1 MKVLHMHFL
10 QIQYFSNMCIYRDT
24 GGLASNPGVEDGEKS
39 TWYPLFV
46 HALNY
51 YIKPRG
57 FMQMTSQNFR
67 DETTMTTLSS
77 RANFTSNTNGITM
90 TYHNQYVDRVSSYT
104 HFKDALSGNLMH
116 AQTVYARCSFP
127 CPPCLGSRLLGD
139 LYACFNSLHTKINY
153 VGMTLSGSPSGLICV
168 DSM

>member
-1 MKVLHMHFL
+1 
-10 QIQYFSNMCIYRDT
+10 MCIYRDT

-51 YIKPRG
+51 YKKPRG

-77 RANFTSNTNGITM
+77 RASFTSNTNGITM

-104 HFKDALSGNLMH
+104 HFKDSLSGNLMH
-116 AQTVYARCSFP
+116 VQTVGTRCFFP
-127 CPPCLGSRLLGD
+127 V
-139 LYACFNSLHTKINY
+139 LHALVRGYWVTCMPALTHCTPK
-153 VGMTLSGSPSGLICV
+153 LIMWV
-168 DSM
+168 